1 MAVKMDKIL
10 GEVRE
15 KDELTAEEASSAQ
28 IVAHNQDTNA
38 HKTLLDGKSD
48 VNHTHT
54 ASEIGAE
61 PTGTAETAISTH
73 EADAEAHKSLF
84 NEKSDTDHTHTASD
98 VGAEP
103 AGSVSAHN
111 AAANAHPDI
120 RQLIANAGS
129 GETVIK
135 SIPVTRADS
144 SEGGAYFFSWNT
156 LGVDAVTILQLL
168 NSGTVLSSAQVTWSS
183 SGLTVAGIANASG
196 YRLVYL
202 IPTRVDSEDDPEPV
216 VIDVTSVEI
225 TGNANITDSGTLVAV
240 VLPVDASNPAVN
252 WASDNTEV
260 ATVSNGTVFVHSD
273 GSATVT
279 ATSVSNPE
287 ISDSKVLTCAVTP
300 VPVEVDDA
308 AVSIA
313 ALNTGWQYAKPN
325 SAYAECA
332 LPHSVNT
339 EDSATANY
347 YRGTVNYK
355 CTVTLS
361 SGKRYFLLLDGA
373 NQRGT
378 VSLNGAQVGTAVNSY
393 QPAVIDLTDAGAV
406 NGSNEIQIAL
416 TNASDSS
423 TIPYAADYDFYNGLD
438 RGVRLIETGRLCFD
452 PVLYGTRRCRVTA
465 DASTSTVTAEVKVLN
480 LYSEAETCDIE
491 AFLYSPDGTEAL
503 TTASV
508 TRTIPANGGE
518 LITLTTDAVSDCRLW
533 NGRNTPNLYRVELK
547 IKQNGVVKDFVIEK
561 TGFRSFAVEKH
572 TTAADGAGF
581 LLNGT
586 AYRLYGTNYHT
597 DKAGRASA
605 LTAEDYAAD
614 LALMESLK
622 PTMIKFAHYPCDHSL
637 LDYCD
642 EHGIVAMLEIP
653 WSRNFPSSS
662 SAIAEAYRA
671 NITSAMLNMVKEY
684 GNHPSVIF
692 WCFDNE
698 LGMSQ
703 TLGYNTDELH
713 TFMANLYTQVK
724 AIDPQRLVGAGFYV
738 NTSGERGWTDVC
750 DIMLS
755 THYMGWYS
763 GSVTGSLSDANT
775 DNAEMAMPKAINEY
789 GYGANPAQHVAWSAA
804 ASSKPASPNAY
815 ASPHY
820 EEYQAWALEKY
831 LYQFE
836 KIQWPV
842 FNLQWAMF
850 DFAVASRS
858 EGGTTA
864 LNTKGL
870 VSRDRTVLKDS
881 YYLYRAYWNSEPV
894 IHICQKRWTDRGD
907 ATETAL
913 HVYSNVAKLELYHN
927 GTLVQT
933 LNAANGTLNV
943 CWDFDAV
950 EFTDGENLFE
960 VRAYVDAGDPT
971 SVITDSWTYTKAAS
985 DIPVVTLSGDDA
997 IVNSGRLYASIAPA
1011 EVSQDVTWSSADT
1024 NAATIDASGN
1034 VTVLANGDVTFSATS
1049 AANHAA
1055 VASQVVKCRKLT
1067 DADDAFKALLASKTT
1082 TTGLGLGD
1090 IGTKQGVTV
1099 TSNGDGS
1106 VTLNGT
1112 STGGPV
1118 TQFSF
1123 WRATSPYI
1131 GGCFPYAG
1139 IEGDLLVWCEYVS
1152 GSVTGWTQ
1160 SGDNYWRIGFAD
1172 DLGNDLT
1179 GSYLA
1184 PLGSPDNWNL
1194 GGRAVMARCLT
1205 GTTGLGAVRF
1215 AFKLKTGAVFDNLTY
1230 RIRTAKIPAG
1240 TVYDAGI
1247 LTNVPALNSTY
1258 CTSDNKAMAVRNID
1272 GTFIVQP
1279 FNPNTIYMLTG
1290 AKNGFVRLWDSFDIG
1305 SKHTTGSMNVAEAGS
1320 TVKLSVDLLKMPEI
1334 ITLNAD
1340 SELRWILRG
1349 ADGTVVAALDH
1360 VVKGSGVIS
1369 DTFATGH
1376 AEITATAAVGVLG
1389 VELLISNLAFAA
1401 HENNYDN
1408 TRHLRFAVKVETV

>member
-28 IVAHNQDTNA
+28 IVAHNQD
-38 HKTLLDGKSD
+38 
-48 VNHTHT
+48 
-54 ASEIGAE
+54 
-61 PTGTAETAISTH
+61 
-73 EADAEAHKSLF
+73 
-84 NEKSDTDHTHTASD
+84 
-98 VGAEP
+98 
-103 AGSVSAHN
+103 
-111 AAANAHPDI
+111 ANAHPDI

-144 SEGGAYFFSWNT
+144 SGDGTYFFSWNT
-156 LGVDAVTILQLL
+156 LGIDAMTILQLL
-168 NSGTVLSSAQVTWSS
+168 SSGTVLSSAQVTWSS

-202 IPTRVDSEDDPEPV
+202 IPTRVDSDDDPEPV

-225 TGNANITDSGTLVAV
+225 TGNANITDSGMLVAV
-240 VLPVDASNPAVN
+240 VLPVDATNPAVN

-260 ATVSNGTVFVHSD
+260 ATVSDGTVFVHSD
-273 GSATVT
+273 GSVTVT

-287 ISDSKVLTCAVTP
+287 ISGSKVLTCAVTP
-300 VPVEVDDA
+300 VPVEIDDA

-332 LPHSVNT
+332 LPHSVNAA
-339 EDSATANY
+339 DSATSNY

-378 VSLNGAQVGTAVNSY
+378 VSLNGTQVGTAVNSY

-452 PVLYGTRRCRVTA
+452 PVLYGTRRCKVAA
-465 DASTSTVTAEVKVLN
+465 DADTCTVIAEMKVLN
-480 LYSEAETCDIE
+480 LHSEAETCDIE
-491 AFLYSPDGTEAL
+491 AALYLADGTEAI

-518 LITLTTDAVSDCRLW
+518 LITLATDAVSDCRLW
-533 NGRNTPNLYRVELK
+533 NGRNAPNLYRVELK
-547 IKQNGVVKDFVIEK
+547 IKQDGVVKDTVIEK
-561 TGFRSFAVEKH
+561 TGFRTFAVAKH
-572 TTAADGAGF
+572 TSADDGAGF

-597 DKAGRASA
+597 DKTGRASA

-653 WSRNFPSSS
+653 WSRNFPPSS

-698 LGMSQ
+698 LGMSS
-703 TLGYNTDELH
+703 TLGYDTDELH
-713 TFMANLYTQVK
+713 TFMADLYAQVK
-724 AIDPQRLVGAGFYV
+724 AIDPRRLVGAGFYV

-815 ASPHY
+815 DSPHY
-820 EEYQAWALEKY
+820 EEYQAWALEQY

-836 KIQWPV
+836 NIQWPV

-870 VSRDRTVLKDS
+870 VSRDRTILKDS
-881 YYLYRAYWNSEPV
+881 YYLYRAYWNAEPMV
-894 IHICQKRWTDRGD
+894 HICQKRWTDRGD
-907 ATETAL
+907 ATEAAL
-913 HVYSNVAKLELYHN
+913 HVYSNAVKLELYHN
-927 GTLVQT
+927 GTLAQT

-943 CWDFDAV
+943 CWDFNAV

-960 VRAYVDAGDPT
+960 VRAYAVADDPA
-971 SVITDSWTYTKAAS
+971 SAISDSWTYTKAAS
-985 DIPVVTLSGDDA
+985 DVPVVTLSGDDA
-997 IVNSGRLYASIAPA
+997 IVNSGRLYASVAPA
-1011 EVSQDVTWSSADT
+1011 EVSQDVTWSSSDT
-1024 NAATIDASGN
+1024 DAAAIDASGN
-1034 VTVLANGDVTFSATS
+1034 VTVLADGDVTFTATS
-1049 AANHAA
+1049 AADGSAA
-1055 VASQVVKCRKLT
+1055 GTKEVKCRKLT
-1067 DADDAFKALLASKTT
+1067 EADDAFKALLASKSTA
-1082 TTGLGLGD
+1082 TGLGMGD
-1090 IGTKQGVTV
+1090 IGVKQGVTV
-1099 TSNGDGS
+1099 TSNGDGT

-1112 STGGPV
+1112 ATAPGNQA
-1118 TQFSF
+1118 TKFSF
-1123 WRATSPYI
+1123 WRSDSPYNR
-1131 GGCFPYAG
+1131 GCFPYAG

-1160 SGDNYWRIGFAD
+1160 SGNHYWRIGFAD

-1179 GSYLA
+1179 ESYLA
-1184 PLGSPDNWNL
+1184 PLGSPDDWNL
-1194 GGRAVMARCLT
+1194 GGRAIMARCLT
-1205 GTTGLGAVRF
+1205 GTEGLGAVRF
-1215 AFKLKTGAVFDNLTY
+1215 AVNFNEGAVFDNLIY
-1230 RIRTAKIPAG
+1230 RIRTAKIPSG
-1240 TVYDAGI
+1240 TVYNAGI
-1247 LTNVPALNSTY
+1247 LTNVPALNSGY

-1272 GTFIVQP
+1272 GTFVVQS

-1305 SKHTTGSMNVAEAGS
+1305 LKHTTGSINVAEAGS
-1320 TVKLSVDLLKMPEI
+1320 TVKLSVDLLHIPEI
-1334 ITLNAD
+1334 ITLSAD

-1349 ADGTVVAALDH
+1349 ADGTVVAALDY
-1360 VVKGSGVIS
+1360 VVKGTSAIS

-1376 AEITATAAVGVLG
+1376 AEVTATATTGVLG
-1389 VELLISNLAFAA
+1389 MELLISNLAFAA

-1408 TRHLRFAVKVETV
+1408 TKHLRFAVKVETV